1 MERLIVEIRAGEGGN
16 DAKDLVREQFSLY
29 CKYAAV
35 KKLVIEI
42 LEEATGF
49 VSFSVQGRGAGK
61 AFAMESGGMRWQHVP
76 KHDKRGRV
84 QTSTVTVAV
93 LEEPKEADL
102 YINESDI
109 EWQTCRGS
117 GAGGQHRNVTN
128 SAVQMKHLPTGIS
141 VRVENERS
149 QHQNKEAAYR
159 VLRARI
165 HAQRQQASA
174 EARDSVRR
182 LAVGSGERGDKV
194 RTIREQDD
202 RVTDHRSNR
211 QIRYKDYIRGNWDGL
226 LA

>member
-1 MERLIVEIRAGEGGN
+1 MGFDCALLEEVAGFISFRASGKG
-16 DAKDLVREQFSLY
+16 
-29 CKYAAV
+29 AV
-35 KKLVIEI
+35 KL
-42 LEEATGF
+42 
-49 VSFSVQGRGAGK
+49 FSQ
-61 AFAMESGGMRWQHVP
+61 ESGGMRWQHVP
-76 KHDKRGRV
+76 KGDKRGRV

-93 LEEPKEADL
+93 LEEPREVDL
-102 YINESDI
+102 HIDERDI
-109 EWQTCRGS
+109 EWVTCRGS
-117 GAGGQHRNVTN
+117 GAGGQHRNKTE

-165 HAQRQQASA
+165 HAQRQATSA

-182 LAVGSGERGDKV
+182 LAVGSGERGDKI

>member
-1 MERLIVEIRAGEGGN
+1 MGFDCAL
-16 DAKDLVREQFSLY
+16 
-29 CKYAAV
+29 
-35 KKLVIEI
+35 
-42 LEEATGF
+42 LEEVAGF
-49 VSFSVQGRGAGK
+49 ISFQVSGK
-61 AFAMESGGMRWQHVP
+61 NAARTFAQESGGHRWQHVP
-76 KHDKRGRV
+76 KGDKRGRV

-93 LEEPKEADL
+93 LEEPREADL
-102 YINESDI
+102 HIDERDI

-117 GAGGQHRNVTN
+117 GAGGQHRNKTE

-165 HAQRQQASA
+165 YAQRQQASA

-182 LAVGSGERGDKV
+182 LAVGSGERGDKI

-211 QIRYKDYIRGNWDGL
+211 QIRYKNYIRGDWTGL